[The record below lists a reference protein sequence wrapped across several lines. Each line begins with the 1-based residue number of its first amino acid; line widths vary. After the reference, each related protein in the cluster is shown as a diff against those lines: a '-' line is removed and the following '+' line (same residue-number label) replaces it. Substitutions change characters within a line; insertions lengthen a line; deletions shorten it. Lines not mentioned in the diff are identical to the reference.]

1 MASINGINSGIDYS
15 VFFGSSSTSSADGV
29 DRTSA
34 VNAKESKTDIKSDEK
49 EKSDVAAV
57 YEKSDSKTEA
67 ADQKKLYKPDQ
78 AMINKLKADAD
89 SHKKQ
94 LQDIVDKL
102 ITQQGKAFDIAD
114 GKNLKNL
121 YAGLNEDAKTRAQA
135 QADISED
142 GYYGVKQTSQRIFDF
157 AMALSGG
164 DPDQMEKMRSAFEKG
179 YKKAT
184 KSWGDQLPDICKQTY
199 DAVQSMFDDYK
210 EKQKSAD
217 EGISGVE

>member
-1 MASINGINSGIDYS
+1 MAGIYGINSGIDYAGYYNS
-15 VFFGSSSTSSADGV
+15 VGTVKENRTEKTADG
-29 DRTSA
+29 TKK
-34 VNAKESKTDIKSDEK
+34 N
-49 EKSDVAAV
+49 DVAAV
-57 YEKSDSKTEA
+57 YEKSDNKVDT
-67 ADQKKLYKPDQ
+67 ADQKKIYKPDQ

-102 ITQQGKAFDIAD
+102 ITQQGKAFDIAN

-121 YAGLNEDAKTRAQA
+121 YAGLNVDAKTRAQA

-164 DPDQMEKMRSAFEKG
+164 DPDKMEKMRSAFEKG
-179 YKKAT
+179 FKKAT
-184 KSWGDQLPDICKQTY
+184 KSWGDKLPDICQQTY

>member
-1 MASINGINSGIDYS
+1 M
-15 VFFGSSSTSSADGV
+15 
-29 DRTSA
+29 A
-34 VNAKESKTDIKSDEK
+34 VNAINGNSETYTGYYNSATCAKDGKTEENKTAVNEK
-49 EKSDVAAV
+49 NDVAAV
-57 YEKSDSKTEA
+57 YEKSDNKVDT
-67 ADQKKLYKPDQ
+67 ADQKKIYKPDQ

-102 ITQQGKAFDIAD
+102 ITQQGKAFDLAN

-121 YAGLNEDAKTRAQA
+121 YAGLNVDAKTRAQA

-184 KSWGDQLPDICKQTY
+184 KSWGDKLPDICQQTY

>member
-1 MASINGINSGIDYS
+1 M
-15 VFFGSSSTSSADGV
+15 
-29 DRTSA
+29 A
-34 VNAKESKTDIKSDEK
+34 VNAINGNSDTYTGYYEPAARAKEGKTEETKAGVNRK
-49 EKSDVAAV
+49 NDVAAV
-57 YEKSDSKTEA
+57 YEKSDSKADA

-102 ITQQGKAFDIAD
+102 ITQQGKVFDIAN

-121 YAGLNEDAKTRAQA
+121 YAGLNVDAKTRAQA

-164 DPDQMEKMRSAFEKG
+164 DPDKMEKMRSAFEKG
-179 YKKAT
+179 FKKAT
-184 KSWGDQLPDICKQTY
+184 KSWGDKLPDICQQTY
-199 DAVQSMFDDYK
+199 DAVQSMFDEYK
-210 EKQKSAD
+210 EQQKKASD
-217 EGISGVE
+217 SVSGVE

>member
-1 MASINGINSGIDYS
+1 MAIDAINGNSGVYT
-15 VFFGSSSTSSADGV
+15 GYYN
-29 DRTSA
+29 SA
-34 VNAKESKTDIKSDEK
+34 VSTKESKADSKSDAK
-49 EKSDVAAV
+49 EKNDAAAV
-57 YEKSDSKTEA
+57 YEKSDSKVEA
-67 ADQKKLYKPDQ
+67 SDQKKLYKPDQ
-78 AMINKLKADAD
+78 AMISKLKADAD

-102 ITQQGKAFDIAD
+102 ITKQGKAFDIAN

-121 YAGLNEDAKTRAQA
+121 YAGLNVDAKTRAQA

-164 DPDQMEKMRSAFEKG
+164 DPDKMEKMRSAFEKG
-179 YKKAT
+179 FKKAT
-184 KSWGDQLPDICKQTY
+184 KSWGDKLPDICQQTY

-210 EKQKSAD
+210 EQQKKVAD
-217 EGISGVE
+217 GTSEIE

>member
-1 MASINGINSGIDYS
+1 MAIDAINGNAGTYTGYYS
-15 VFFGSSSTSSADGV
+15 ASVS
-29 DRTSA
+29 
-34 VNAKESKTDIKSDEK
+34 AKERKTEEEK
-49 EKSDVAAV
+49 AAANGKNDVAAV

-67 ADQKKLYKPDQ
+67 VDQKKLYKPDQ
-78 AMINKLKADAD
+78 TMINKLKADAD

-94 LQDIVDKL
+94 LQDIVEKL
-102 ITQQGKAFDIAD
+102 LTKQGKTFDIAN

-121 YAGLNEDAKTRAQA
+121 YAGLNVDAKTRAQA

-199 DAVQSMFDDYK
+199 DAVQSKFDDYK
-210 EKQKSAD
+210 EQMKKASD
-217 EGISGVE
+217 SVSGIE

>member
-1 MASINGINSGIDYS
+1 MAIDAINGNAGTYTGYYS
-15 VFFGSSSTSSADGV
+15 ASVS
-29 DRTSA
+29 
-34 VNAKESKTDIKSDEK
+34 AKERKTEEEK
-49 EKSDVAAV
+49 AAANGKNDVAAV

-67 ADQKKLYKPDQ
+67 VDQKKLYKPDQ
-78 AMINKLKADAD
+78 TMINKLKADVD

-94 LQDIVDKL
+94 LQDIVEKL
-102 ITQQGKAFDIAD
+102 LTKQGKTFDIAN

-121 YAGLNEDAKTRAQA
+121 YAGLNVDAKTRAQA

-199 DAVQSMFDDYK
+199 DAVQSKFDDYK
-210 EKQKSAD
+210 EQMKKASD
-217 EGISGVE
+217 SVSGVE

>member
-1 MASINGINSGIDYS
+1 M
-15 VFFGSSSTSSADGV
+15 
-29 DRTSA
+29 A
-34 VNAKESKTDIKSDEK
+34 VNAINGNSETYTGYYNSATCAKDGKTEENKTAVNEK
-49 EKSDVAAV
+49 NDVAAV
-57 YEKSDSKTEA
+57 YEKSDNKVDT
-67 ADQKKLYKPDQ
+67 ADQKKIYKPDQ

-94 LQDIVDKL
+94 LQDIVEKL
-102 ITQQGKAFDIAD
+102 ITQQGKAFDIAN

-121 YAGLNEDAKTRAQA
+121 YAGLNVDAKTRAQA

-164 DPDQMEKMRSAFEKG
+164 DPDKMEKMRSAFEKG
-179 YKKAT
+179 FKKAT
-184 KSWGDQLPDICKQTY
+184 KSWGDKLPDICQQTY

>member
-1 MASINGINSGIDYS
+1 MAIDAINGNSGVYT
-15 VFFGSSSTSSADGV
+15 GYYN
-29 DRTSA
+29 SA
-34 VNAKESKTDIKSDEK
+34 VAAKESKADSKSDAK
-49 EKSDVAAV
+49 EKNDAVAV
-57 YEKSDSKTEA
+57 YEKSDSKVEA
-67 ADQKKLYKPDQ
+67 SDQKKLYKPDQ
-78 AMINKLKADAD
+78 AMISKLKADAD

-102 ITQQGKAFDIAD
+102 ITKQGKAFDIAN

-121 YAGLNEDAKTRAQA
+121 YAGLNVDAKTRAQA

-164 DPDQMEKMRSAFEKG
+164 DPDKMEKMRSAFEKG
-179 YKKAT
+179 FKKAT
-184 KSWGDQLPDICKQTY
+184 KSWGDKLPDICQQTY

-210 EKQKSAD
+210 EQQKKAAD
-217 EGISGVE
+217 GTSEIE